1 MALVMKK
8 LWGQKM
14 YDEVIKEKVVSTQ
27 LNTVTL
33 TTAKYFTKTLK
44 RLPLKNYKQ

>member
-8 LWGQKM
+8 LWGQKI
-14 YDEVIKEKVVSTQ
+14 YDEVTKEKVVSTQ

-33 TTAKYFTKTLK
+33 TTAKYFRETLK
-44 RLPLKNYKQ
+44 RLYL